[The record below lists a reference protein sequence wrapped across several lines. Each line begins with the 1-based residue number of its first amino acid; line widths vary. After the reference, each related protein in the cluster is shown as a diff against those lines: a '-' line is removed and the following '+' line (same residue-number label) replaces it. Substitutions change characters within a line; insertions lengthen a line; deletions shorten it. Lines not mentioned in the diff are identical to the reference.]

1 MLKVV
6 YFPVSEAIVES
17 WGSVI
22 DEIVKSKKNFKEQ
35 VDSES
40 TDNTEKL
47 CFIRL
52 NGPESGKINNRKL
65 FKRALCLMYNG
76 SEFESHFRYLSK
88 QNIGKMQSIVIT
100 KKLKGSDKSLPFF

>member
-6 YFPVSEAIVES
+6 CFPVSEAIVES

-65 FKRALCLMYNG
+65 FKRALCLMYND
-76 SEFESHFRYLSK
+76 SEFETHLNIY
-88 QNIGKMQSIVIT
+88 QNKTLEKCNLLLLQ
-100 KKLKGSDKSLPFF
+100 KKN